1 MVQHKGQGEKW
12 VMKTFLKV
20 GEFARVCHT
29 TRETLLHYDRKGVL
43 RPDHVSGNGY
53 RRYSMK
59 QFFDFDLI
67 ALLKETGSTLEEIRR
82 CREHCGESGYLGLFA
97 ERIAVLERE
106 QERIEHRLAMM
117 KSLEIM
123 GREALSAEYDR
134 IFFESRESSD
144 ILVYPVDP
152 EKITGRESSVE
163 CYSECLVQCLMNGN
177 AVDPPLGVI
186 IPEEFVTKRV
196 FRICSIFTAAWRGT
210 ELGNL
215 VHTEKGRYAC
225 LFHKGDVGSHGR
237 TFGRMM
243 RELAAMGLRT
253 LGPVYAYDQ
262 MNYVL
267 SPMGEEY
274 IARYVVRVAED
285 EGKKDKRIGSCA
297 SESKKLVSV

>member
-1 MVQHKGQGEKW
+1 
-12 VMKTFLKV
+12 MKTFLKV

-29 TRETLLHYDRKGVL
+29 TRETLLHYDRKGLL

-82 CREHCGESGYLGLFA
+82 CRDNCGENGYLGLFA

-106 QERIEHRLAMM
+106 QERIAHRLSMM
-117 KSLEIM
+117 KSLEAM

-134 IFFESRESSD
+134 IFFEWREPSD

-163 CYSECLVQCLMNGN
+163 CYSECLMQCLMDGN

-186 IPEEFVTKRV
+186 IPEEFVAEGI

-210 ELGNL
+210 GLGNL
-215 VHTEKGRYAC
+215 VHMDQGRYAC
-225 LFHKGDVGSHGR
+225 LFHREDVGSHGR
-237 TFGRMM
+237 AFVRMTK
-243 RELAAMGLRT
+243 ELAALGLRT
-253 LGPVYAYDQ
+253 CGPAYAYDQ

-267 SPMGEEY
+267 AQKGEEY
-274 IARYVVRVAED
+274 IARYVVRV
-285 EGKKDKRIGSCA
+285 
-297 SESKKLVSV
+297 SE